1 MRSGMGSTG
10 LDWASWAALSCS
22 VATLSEPPEVSEA
35 RFSSTW
41 PPDDG
46 RHHTFPAALHGGCD
60 AEHPPRAST
69 NPHCRRSLHSS
80 TLNKRPPVSTIARSS
95 TRHRWLVRGLS
106 HVASGAQVRQAGRKQ
121 RAVHHLAHVRTHAM
135 QRTRARVRA
144 RTTPAAPAT
153 DVYRAPRHPV
163 TAARLAVAMECPGV
177 APSRGRRT
185 FRVRVRPSPPE
196 AHPPAA
202 LGRARHPAS
211 LAAPRALAPPRHGPR
226 QGEPPARRASDR
238 QRRQQSVRVQR
249 VQTLESLLS
258 LTGRVRV
265 ASPTRARG
273 ARATSVAAP
282 ATSRGREERALPASL
297 LLRRAGGALGR
308 RLQSTIMTLAAY
320 RCSVVKSYRLR
331 FCNSAR
337 V

>member
-1 MRSGMGSTG
+1 MAGTTPSQPRCT
-10 LDWASWAALSCS
+10 A
-22 VATLSEPPEVSEA
+22 VATLSTLPGPRPTHTADALFTPRRSTNAHRSPRSPVAVHATAGSSEVSA
-35 RFSSTW
+35 TWQAVPRCGRRAASS
-41 PPDDG
+41 
-46 RHHTFPAALHGGCD
+46 
-60 AEHPPRAST
+60 
-69 NPHCRRSLHSS
+69 
-80 TLNKRPPVSTIARSS
+80 ARS
-95 TRHRWLVRGLS
+95 TTWRTY
-106 HVASGAQVRQAGRKQ
+106 A
-121 RAVHHLAHVRTHAM
+121 RTHAM

-282 ATSRGREERALPASL
+282 ATSRGRAGEEATVYYYYSCSLWRGDEAAS
-297 LLRRAGGALGR
+297 
-308 RLQSTIMTLAAY
+308 
-320 RCSVVKSYRLR
+320 CE
-331 FCNSAR
+331 
-337 V
+337 